1 MEQLQKVETS
11 LKINREAVAQLR
23 LPSSC
28 SLILWECF
36 SMVSPSQY
44 LGILFTSWSH
54 LAVSLQIQRRHE
66 DCKDSANT
74 CMLPIS
80 CVVCISLYSIFMYIL
95 TPSPLLHQSIQ
106 LFAPSAPSANICK
119 CCLHSNM
126 NHNRRIKKK
135 RKNKNHVSESL
146 EILLGQASK
155 EKTQNSNSGENQNN
169 QEDKKFWAE
178 INKLTHTNKNN
189 LTTQTKQYP
198 VVLVNAGPSQEP
210 LKLCVFF
217 LTYDIFFISFIEVYL
232 FSVQNP

>member
-1 MEQLQKVETS
+1 MQICATAWDQEMIEMEQLQKVETS

-23 LPSSC
+23 LPSSS

-80 CVVCISLYSIFMYIL
+80 CVVCISLYSILLL

-106 LFAPSAPSANICK
+106 LFAPFAPSANVASIQTWITTVE
-119 CCLHSNM
+119 L
-126 NHNRRIKKK
+126 KKK
-135 RKNKNHVSESL
+135 TKKQKTRFRESWDL
-146 EILLGQASK
+146 A
-155 EKTQNSNSGENQNN
+155 
-169 QEDKKFWAE
+169 W
-178 INKLTHTNKNN
+178 
-189 LTTQTKQYP
+189 
-198 VVLVNAGPSQEP
+198 PS
-210 LKLCVFF
+210 F
-217 LTYDIFFISFIEVYL
+217 
-232 FSVQNP
+232 